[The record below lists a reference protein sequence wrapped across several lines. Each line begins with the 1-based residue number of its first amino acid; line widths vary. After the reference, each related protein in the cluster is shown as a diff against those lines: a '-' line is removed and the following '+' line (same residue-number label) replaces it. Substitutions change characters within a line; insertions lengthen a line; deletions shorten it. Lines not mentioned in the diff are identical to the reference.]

1 VSDAIL
7 DNLREGY
14 WARETPTDF
23 ETAES
28 RRMAAMLLNQLDTWG
43 CK

>member
-1 VSDAIL
+1 VSDVVL
-7 DNLREGY
+7 ENLREGY

-28 RRMAAMLLNQLDTWG
+28 RHMDSMLLHQLDTWG